1 MIGQERFE
9 IGGGW
14 RRPWPR
20 NRPAWAPALW
30 VLRLLTA
37 MVLIFAAAPIAA
49 AMPAQAPL
57 VDRQAQWPEWTLPAP
72 LQRPGRRDLLLP
84 SWMLGS
90 WTLQEVDPDGPS
102 NSTIPDQATAL
113 DEPVTG
119 PSTRLPS
126 TPAALTPVITPG
138 VSVRF
143 LETRRGQVVGDRAF
157 NALAIGRS
165 VLGDSLLR
173 VDNDPENPNR
183 QLARLRDDRLLE
195 STVIGR
201 ASVTLD
207 PDTFLADELT
217 LQILHGP
224 GQPQI
229 SQVEVLARYHRLEN
243 SVAIEQWQA
252 SYGSPGDSGG
262 ARRSSHQ
269 RMVLRRSSAEG

>member
-1 MIGQERFE
+1 MG
-9 IGGGW
+9 
-14 RRPWPR
+14 
-20 NRPAWAPALW
+20 
-30 VLRLLTA
+30 LL
-37 MVLIFAAAPIAA
+37 FGAAQVAT

-57 VDRQAQWPEWTLPAP
+57 LDRQAQWPAWTLPAP

-90 WTLQEVDPDGPS
+90 WTLQEAAPESPS

-113 DEPVTG
+113 GEPVTG
-119 PSTRLPS
+119 PSPRPAS
-126 TPAALTPVITPG
+126 TPAALTPVNTPG

-143 LETRRGQVVGDRAF
+143 LETRRGQVVGARAF
-157 NALAIGRS
+157 NALASGRS
-165 VLGDSLLR
+165 VLGDSWLS

-183 QLARLRDDRLLE
+183 QLARLRGDRLLE

-201 ASVTLD
+201 ASVSLD

-229 SQVEVLARYHRLEN
+229 SQVEVLARYQRLEDG
-243 SVAIEQWQA
+243 VAIEQWQA
-252 SYGSPGDSGG
+252 SYGSPGDSAV